1 MGFHPVRGS
10 SAPNKHEPTESGM
23 AMTGQ
28 GHVDGLGRLDAL
40 SDAALHELLARIQAL
55 LLDRLPATMGLTV
68 EVVEADEARLLAVY
82 RALPAE
88 RRPKALAAVER
99 TLMPAASARARGA
112 LHVSAE

>member
-10 SAPNKHEPTESGM
+10 SAPYEPNESGT
-23 AMTGQ
+23 ATTGQ
-28 GHVDGLGRLDAL
+28 GRVDCLGRLDAL

-55 LLDRLPATMGLTV
+55 LLDRPPAATGLTV

-88 RRPKALAAVER
+88 RRLKALAAVER
-99 TLMPAASARARGA
+99 TLMPAASVRARGA
-112 LHVSAE
+112 SLISPP